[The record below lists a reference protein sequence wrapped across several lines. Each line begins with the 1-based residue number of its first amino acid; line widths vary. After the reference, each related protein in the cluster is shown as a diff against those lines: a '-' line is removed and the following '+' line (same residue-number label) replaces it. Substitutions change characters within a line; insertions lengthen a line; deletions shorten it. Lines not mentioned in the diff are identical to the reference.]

1 MITNNRKKRKKRKER
16 KGEFYNLASERKKG
30 RPASFHGSN
39 AKEN

>member
-1 MITNNRKKRKKRKER
+1 MITNNRKKRKKRKEK